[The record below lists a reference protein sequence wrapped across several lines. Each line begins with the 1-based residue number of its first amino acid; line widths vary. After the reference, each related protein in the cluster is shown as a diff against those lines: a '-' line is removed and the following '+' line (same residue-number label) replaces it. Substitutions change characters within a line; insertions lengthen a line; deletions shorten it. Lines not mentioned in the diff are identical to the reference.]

1 MPVYLMVSGKGLGKG
16 VSKSP
21 SFLESKSI
29 ITIDLLSYLWYLPEV
44 ALLSTS
50 IRLVREGSR

>member
-1 MPVYLMVSGKGLGKG
+1 MPVHLVVSGKGLGKG
-16 VSKSP
+16 VSESQ

-44 ALLSTS
+44 ALLPTS
-50 IRLVREGSR
+50 IRLVVEGSR